1 MNVVEER
8 KLSKEERLREWLEKA
23 LHYSK
28 KEHSTKIV
36 PKPLEL
42 YTADLGENV
51 GSEMNGIR
59 PFLVLTST
67 TYNDNSGTVTGIP
80 CSNKEFATKGQ
91 ILITE
96 DILKEGKVS
105 GVIKTE
111 MLTTI
116 SKGRLGRYIG
126 RLNER
131 GSVIVGDKLEYFL
144 VPLQQRKKRIYKE
157 RRI

>member
-1 MNVVEER
+1 MTV
-8 KLSKEERLREWLEKA
+8 
-23 LHYSK
+23 
-28 KEHSTKIV
+28 T

-42 YTADLGENV
+42 YTADLGENI
-51 GSEMNGIR
+51 GSEMNGVR

-67 TYNDNSGTVTGIP
+67 NYNDNSGTVTGIP

-91 ILITE
+91 VLITKE
-96 DILKEGKVS
+96 ILKEGKVS

-126 RLNER
+126 RLNDR

-144 VPLQQRKKRIYKE
+144 VPLRKKIKKE
-157 RRI
+157 

>member
-1 MNVVEER
+1 
-8 KLSKEERLREWLEKA
+8 
-23 LHYSK
+23 
-28 KEHSTKIV
+28 
-36 PKPLEL
+36 
-42 YTADLGENV
+42 
-51 GSEMNGIR
+51 MNGVR

-67 TYNDNSGTVTGIP
+67 NYNDNSGTVTGIP

-91 ILITE
+91 VLITKE
-96 DILKEGKVS
+96 ILKEGKVS

-126 RLNER
+126 RLNDR

-144 VPLQQRKKRIYKE
+144 VPLRKKIKKE
-157 RRI
+157 

>member
-1 MNVVEER
+1 MSVVVEGR
-8 KLSKEERLREWLEKA
+8 KLTKEERLHEWMKKA
-23 LHYSK
+23 LFYSK
-28 KEHSTKIV
+28 KERFTKIT

-42 YTADLGENV
+42 YTADLGENI

-67 TYNDNSGTVTGIP
+67 NYNDNSGTVTGIP

-91 ILITE
+91 VLITKE
-96 DILKEGKVS
+96 ILKEGKVS

-144 VPLQQRKKRIYKE
+144 VPLRRKKFKKYD
-157 RRI
+157 

>member
-1 MNVVEER
+1 MNIVMER

-23 LHYSK
+23 LYYSK
-28 KEHSTKIV
+28 KEHSTNIV

-42 YTADLGENV
+42 YTADLGENI
-51 GSEMNGIR
+51 GSEMNGVR

-67 TYNDNSGTVTGIP
+67 NYNDNSGTVTGIP

-91 ILITE
+91 VLITKE
-96 DILKEGKVS
+96 ILKEGKVS

-116 SKGRLGRYIG
+116 SKGRLGKYIG

-144 VPLQQRKKRIYKE
+144 VPLRNRKRRIYKE
-157 RRI
+157 RKI